1 MSAHSTSG
9 GPTDGASLLDLHLLV
24 VNIVTVVVLPIL
36 AVFALFLRHPRRG
49 RSAGAGC
56 AREAP
61 RQSDVPEQAGRSRSR
76 VARHKELEHLIRSGS
91 SRGHLERDIP
101 PMAYDSRANLDQL
114 LAQAGQRPRLRRP
127 RLDGAEREVLDSPC

>member
-1 MSAHSTSG
+1 MSDGWWAVAERARELMSAHSTLG

-24 VNIVTVVVLPIL
+24 VNIVTVVVLPVL

-61 RQSDVPEQAGRSRSR
+61 RRSDVPEQAGRSRSR
-76 VARHKELEHLIRSGS
+76 VARHRQLEHLSSSGNG
-91 SRGHLERDIP
+91 RGHLERDVP
-101 PMAYDSRANLDQL
+101 PMADDLRADLD
-114 LAQAGQRPRLRRP
+114 
-127 RLDGAEREVLDSPC
+127 